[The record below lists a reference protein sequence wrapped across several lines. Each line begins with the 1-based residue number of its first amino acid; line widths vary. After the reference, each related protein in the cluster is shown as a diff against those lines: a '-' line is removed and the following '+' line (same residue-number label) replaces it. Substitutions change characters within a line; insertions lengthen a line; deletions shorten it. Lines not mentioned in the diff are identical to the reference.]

1 MVVTL
6 LSSSATATAQTTAL
20 EPSLDGD
27 ARAGD
32 EGRRTFYIEQSLGL
46 DMRMDGRLD
55 EPAWDNALEV
65 SLDWEWLP
73 GDGVEPPVRTVA
85 KLLFDSTHL
94 YVAFRAFDPEP
105 QSIRAHFMDRDEIGT
120 FVQDDHVTFM
130 IDTYD
135 SQRRAF
141 QFRVNPYGVQADA
154 IFSQIDGI
162 EDFSWDM
169 IWTSAGRIDTL
180 GWVAEIAIPFNQLRF
195 AKGDGPQAWGF
206 DFSRSYPRNVRHRIS
221 ANLRDRD
228 NACTLC
234 QVPRVIGFEGI
245 ESGLNIEV
253 VPTVTVNRIDRPGMG
268 RPGIDGGLEDGDEE
282 VEAGLTLRWS
292 PTPSLTLNAAVN
304 PDFSQVEADIAQL
317 AVNERFALFF
327 PEKRP
332 FFLEAVDLFATQI
345 PAVFTRTIIDPEW
358 GLKATGK
365 RGANSYGLF
374 TAHDNL
380 NNILVPGNNFSRL
393 ASVDGEVTTS
403 VARWRRDVGGSSALG
418 ALYTGREGDRDYY
431 NRVAGVDGFIRFDG
445 ANSVQFQ
452 GLFSE
457 TQYPDALAASLGDA
471 PGDFGGHAAE
481 GIYFHNSRNWQGSL
495 GYRNF
500 GTGFRSDAGF
510 LPRADF
516 ETWRGNLARVF
527 WGGEDDW
534 YDRAEIGTL
543 VISTRDQ
550 NGRLTDQVFEINGA
564 VNGPLQST
572 VGFEAS
578 LQDQIA
584 GGVLFRDLPQWEIFG
599 EIQPSGSVRLELDIE
614 GGEEVDFTNVQV
626 GDSLEINPEIEVKIG
641 DHLNAQVDV
650 LQQDLDVA
658 GGRLFRARLAQM
670 EVVYQWNVRTFVRGI
685 FQYLDVDHTPELYL
699 GEPPEDVEEFF
710 AQLLFSYKINPQT
723 VLFLGYSDTR
733 QGFAG
738 ARLDR
743 ADRALFLKLGYAWI
757 H

>member
-1 MVVTL
+1 MILVAL
-6 LSSSATATAQTTAL
+6 LSSSVFAMAQQNSPKVDKAS
-20 EPSLDGD
+20 EGD
-27 ARAGD
+27 KTRQS
-32 EGRRTFYIEQSLGL
+32 FHIERSPDL
-46 DMRMDGRLD
+46 DMRIDGRLD
-55 EPAWDNALEV
+55 EPAWQGALEI

-73 GDGVEPPVRTVA
+73 GDGIEPPVETRA

-94 YVAFRAFDPEP
+94 YIAFRAFDPEP
-105 QSIRAHFMDRDEIGT
+105 QAIRAHFMDRDEIGT

-135 SQRRAF
+135 AQRRAF

-169 IWTSAGRIDTL
+169 IWQSAGRIDSL
-180 GWVAEIAIPFNQLRF
+180 GWVAEVAIPFNQLRF
-195 AKGDGPQAWGF
+195 SKGDGPQAWGF
-206 DFSRSYPRNVRHRIS
+206 DLGRSYPRNVRHRIS
-221 ANLRDRD
+221 ANKRDRD
-228 NACTLC
+228 NACNLC

-253 VPTVTVNRIDRPGMG
+253 VPTVTVNRNDRPGVG
-268 RPGIDGGLEDGDEE
+268 GGLENGDED
-282 VEAGLTLRWS
+282 VEGGLTLRWS

-304 PDFSQVEADIAQL
+304 PDFSQVEADVAQL

-332 FFLEAVDLFATQI
+332 FFLEGVDLFATQI

-365 RGANSYGLF
+365 QGANSFGLF

-380 NNILVPGNNFSRL
+380 NNIVVPGNNFSRP
-393 ASVDGEVTTS
+393 ASIDGEVTTS
-403 VARWRRDVGGSSALG
+403 VARWRRDVGDSSAIG
-418 ALYTGREGDRDYY
+418 ALYTGREGDFDYY
-431 NRVAGVDGFIRFDG
+431 NRVAGVDGFFRFDG
-445 ANSVQFQ
+445 ANSIQVQ

-457 TQYPDALAASLGDA
+457 TRYPDALAAALGDA

-481 GIYFHNSRNWQGSL
+481 GIYFHNSRNWAGSL

-500 GTGFRSDAGF
+500 STGFRSDAGF
-510 LPRADF
+510 LPRANF
-516 ETWRGNLARVF
+516 ETWRGNLSRVF
-527 WGGEDDW
+527 WGGDDDW
-534 YDRAEIGTL
+534 YDNAEIGTL

-550 NGRLTDQVFEINGA
+550 SGRLTDQVFEVNGA

-572 VGFEAS
+572 VGFSAQ
-578 LQDQIA
+578 LQDQLA
-584 GGVLFRDLPQWEIFG
+584 GEVLFRDLPQWEIFG
-599 EIQPSGSVRLELDIE
+599 EFQPSGSVSLELEIE
-614 GGEEVDFTNVQV
+614 GGEEVDFTNAQV
-626 GDSLEINPEIEVKIG
+626 GDSLEINPEIEIKIG
-641 DHLNAQVDV
+641 DHLNAQLDL
-650 LQQDLDVA
+650 LQQELDVT

-685 FQYLDVDHTPELYL
+685 FQYLDVDHTQELYL
-699 GEPPEDVEEFF
+699 EDPPDDIEELF

-738 ARLDR
+738 ANLDR
-743 ADRALFLKLGYAWI
+743 ADRTLFLKLGYAWI
-757 H
+757 R